1 MGLAWNLSYQLSWYL
16 SFFLS
21 FYSRFICTKQ
31 IYLLWIVLSASE
43 KKGNTK
49 PTINFWSHHVQ
60 LYIPTSRWV
69 FLKNIQISYFPPS
82 LFLFGCIHI
91 AYPSEYS
98 SQMICVPS
106 LFHHSTV
113 RQSVIPQGKKMKQ
126 LQTFAAPKLLSDFY
140 AIKVHL
146 KSTVNENNASCSW
159 SRTGNSLPR
168 FSTWI
173 LGGVYKAGT
182 WMFTRRRQN
191 IF

>member
-16 SFFLS
+16 FFFLS
-21 FYSRFICTKQ
+21 FYSRFICSKQ

-49 PTINFWSHHVQ
+49 PTINFWSHHIQ

-69 FLKNIQISYFPPS
+69 FFKIYRFHIS
-82 LFLFGCIHI
+82 LFLFGCIRI

-98 SQMICVPS
+98 SQMICVLS

-113 RQSVIPQGKKMKQ
+113 GQSIIPQGKKIKR
-126 LQTFAAPKLLSDFY
+126 LQTFATPMLPSEFY
-140 AIKVHL
+140 AIKVQL
-146 KSTVNENNASCSW
+146 KSTVNENNVSCSW
-159 SRTGNSLPR
+159 SRSGNSLPT

-173 LGGVYKAGT
+173 LGGVYKVGT